1 MSSRLAISE
10 RFDAL
15 PGAIRAGFW
24 MILAAAMLASM
35 IALIRHVFE
44 AHGVHAFE
52 IAFFRNLFG
61 LLFMLPWL
69 MHVGWAGLRTE
80 RLGLY
85 TVRAVFG
92 IMAMLTWFWA
102 VSQMPI
108 AEAVALSFT
117 VPLFGTVLAVLVLGE
132 VVRVRRWTATVVGFV
147 GAMIILRP
155 GLEAVS
161 LPAVAAL
168 VSALCIAVVM
178 TVVKM
183 LSRTEPTNA
192 MVIYMVIFLTP
203 MSLVFAVPVWT
214 TPSWE
219 ALAWMAAI
227 GGLATLGHQCLTR
240 AFKAADATVV
250 LPFDFTR
257 LIWAEMLGIWV
268 FEEVSDTW
276 TWVGAAVIAASVIY
290 IGHREAKRGPSAARP
305 PVAGGEP

>member
-1 MSSRLAISE
+1 MPFRQAVSE

-24 MILAAAMLASM
+24 MILTAAMLAGM

-61 LLFMLPWL
+61 LVFMLPWL
-69 MHVGWAGLRTE
+69 MRVGWAGLRTE
-80 RLGLY
+80 KLGLY

-92 IMAMLTWFWA
+92 IMAMLSWFWA

-132 VVRVRRWTATVVGFV
+132 VVRVRRWTATVLGFV

-155 GLEAVS
+155 GVEAVG
-161 LPAVAAL
+161 LPALAAL
-168 VSALCIAVVM
+168 ASALFIAVAM
-178 TVVKM
+178 TTVKM

-203 MSLVFAVPVWT
+203 MSAVFAVPVWT
-214 TPSWE
+214 TPSWA
-219 ALAWMAAI
+219 ALGWMAGI
-227 GGLATLGHQCLTR
+227 GALATLGHQCMTR

-268 FEEVSDTW
+268 FGEVSDAW
-276 TWVGAAVIAASVIY
+276 TWVGAAVIAGSVIY
-290 IGHREAKRGPSAARP
+290 IGHREARQGKAERP
-305 PVAGGEP
+305 PVAGGEA